1 LHNQGY
7 NVVAQ
12 YIYSTGYMA
21 LRINTTKNTM
31 VATTNTEITPRYA
44 GIGVYYVGG
53 QVYTIFDN
61 LLITINSPPWLINV
75 TNVPINWHVVLRDG
89 TGNIIST
96 GVSTNGN
103 VSLDVWNYFITSDG
117 TLELYDEKGI

>member
-1 LHNQGY
+1 
-7 NVVAQ
+7 
-12 YIYSTGYMA
+12 MA